1 MSWDHRKPLI
11 TGSLL
16 RNNAAVL
23 VITSA
28 GLLASCAGKEEA
40 RKSTERPPMTVQ
52 TIVLQPRPL
61 DHTLIATGT
70 LLANEEVELVSE
82 TAGRVTHI
90 GFEEGGKV
98 SAGQVLLRI
107 NDDDLQAEL
116 RQVEANLNVARDDE
130 SRKEKLMAVNG
141 ISREAFDAS
150 AAVRIGLEAQA
161 DLLKARVAK
170 TVIRAPFSGSVGL
183 RNVSMG
189 SYIAPGTPIAQLRQL
204 SPIKIDFAVPE
215 RNGRTMKNGTP
226 IKFTLEGDA
235 TVHEGTVYAV
245 EPGVDASSR
254 TVRVRA
260 RTPNTD
266 GTLVPGSFARVEVA
280 LERIADAISVPTE
293 SVIPDIQ
300 GQKVMVMRNG
310 MVMSQR
316 VEVGIRLPRAVQ
328 LTSGVQA
335 GDTVLVTGLLAVQD
349 SMRVNPIPMSKA
361 PQLNGAPED
370 PAADT
375 TR

>member
-1 MSWDHRKPLI
+1 MSWNNIPMMK
-11 TGSLL
+11 TGRMGL
-16 RNNAAVL
+16 AVL
-23 VITSA
+23 LPA
-28 GLLASCAGKEEA
+28 LLASCGGKADAGKA
-40 RKSTERPPMTVQ
+40 AERPPMSVQ
-52 TIVLQPRPL
+52 TVVLEARQL

-82 TAGRVTHI
+82 MAGRVTHI

-116 RQVEANLNVARDDE
+116 RQVEANLQVARDDE
-130 SRKEKLMAVNG
+130 DRKEKLLAVNG

-150 AAVRIGLEAQA
+150 AAVRVGLEAQA
-161 DLLKARVAK
+161 DLLKARIAK

-183 RNVSMG
+183 RNVSLG
-189 SYIAPGTPIAQLRQL
+189 SYIAPGTSIAQLRQL

-215 RNGRTMKNGTP
+215 RNGRSLKNGAR

-235 TVHEGTVYAV
+235 SVHEGTVYAV

-266 GTLVPGSFARVEVA
+266 GKLVPGSFARVEVA
-280 LERIADAISVPTE
+280 LERIPDALTVPTE

-300 GQKVMVMRNG
+300 GQKVMVLRNG
-310 MVMSQR
+310 MAMSQR
-316 VEVGIRLPRAVQ
+316 VDVGIRLPKAVQ
-328 LTSGVQA
+328 LTKGVQA
-335 GDTVLVTGLLAVQD
+335 GDTVLVTGLLAVRD
-349 SMRVNPIPMSKA
+349 SMRVNAIPMSNTPK
-361 PQLNGAPED
+361 LNGEPEA

-375 TR
+375 AR